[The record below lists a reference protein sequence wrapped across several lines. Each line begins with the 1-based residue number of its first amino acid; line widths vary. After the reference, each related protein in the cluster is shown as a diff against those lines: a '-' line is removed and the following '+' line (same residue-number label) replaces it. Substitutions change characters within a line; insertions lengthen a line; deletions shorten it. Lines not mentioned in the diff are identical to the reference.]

1 MTLDQFYVDQYSM
14 DQYSYGSIV
23 LDQSSVDQYFG
34 HRLPERGLKEGCP
47 TSPCLFIVFHLAVM
61 RRAET
66 ARREAAEARGVPVG
80 QSTDD
85 NQEMLFP
92 AKNLWENYCSEA
104 EGKIVSLSLF
114 ANDTTVVGRKEE
126 IDEGVR
132 EMKKIMSKF
141 EEKNNDNKE
150 ERLVIC
156 SYLQDWLFAR
166 PLICN
171 VIFIKNNWHTL
182 LCVFGKVLQVQ
193 NR

>member
-1 MTLDQFYVDQYSM
+1 M

-23 LDQSSVDQYFG
+23 LDQSSVDQFSVDQYSG

-66 ARREAAEARGVPVG
+66 ARREAAEARGVLVG

-126 IDEGVR
+126 IDERVR

-156 SYLQDWLFAR
+156 KIGYLQGPKFAM
-166 PLICN
+166 
-171 VIFIKNNWHTL
+171 
-182 LCVFGKVLQVQ
+182 
-193 NR
+193 